1 MLPSYFASSGIAL
14 GVGGILPPQQ
24 TLGIAIFLSNGI
36 SKDLNSLSGSKLSFF
51 NIHCY
56 VAISIGNMGF

>member
-24 TLGIAIFLSNGI
+24 TPGIAIFLSNGI
-36 SKDLNSLSGSKLSFF
+36 SKDLSSLSG
-51 NIHCY
+51 
-56 VAISIGNMGF
+56 